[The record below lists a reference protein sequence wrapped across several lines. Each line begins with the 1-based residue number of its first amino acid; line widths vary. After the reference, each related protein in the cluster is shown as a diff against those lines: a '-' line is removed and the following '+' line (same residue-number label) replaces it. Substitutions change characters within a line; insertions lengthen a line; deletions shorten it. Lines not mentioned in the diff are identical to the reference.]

1 MGIILYSWHVQFKV
15 SVSKVKLNLNTVT
28 VLLLYLKFL
37 SYLAILGPTGKFLS
51 LKLSKDTVD
60 LTFTVPVVF

>member
-15 SVSKVKLNLNTVT
+15 SVSKIKLNLNTVT

-37 SYLAILGPTGKFLS
+37 SYLVIFGPTGKFLS

>member
-15 SVSKVKLNLNTVT
+15 SVSKIKLNLNTVT

-37 SYLAILGPTGKFLS
+37 SYLVIFGPKFLS